1 MYRYPGETGAGPV
14 GSARLHSRAMNKA
27 VVFRPACRAVV
38 QGSAGLP
45 PGQRGKRMLHMRLS
59 SPTSPAHVAVSSD
72 IMKGSFSAI
81 C

>member
-45 PGQRGKRMLHMRLS
+45 AGQRGKRMLRMHLAS
-59 SPTSPAHVAVSSD
+59 LTSPAHVPVSSD
-72 IMKGSFSAI
+72 IMKKSF
-81 C
+81 